1 MSPHR
6 WRSGCVWDVFGLLG
20 NVVAWAAI
28 LFAYIVVTVWTIVPW
43 LGWTS
48 AGVGNL
54 MVVHVFYG
62 LLVWSWIKATFSDPG
77 KGNSVLCHSES
88 SIGYVEK
95 APHDVKLYETLPVNS
110 VRVRFGEHVTYC
122 ERCNNYKPL
131 RAHHCST
138 CGRCVRLMDHHCS
151 EFIYLFIYLFI
162 NQ

>member
-77 KGNSVLCHSES
+77 KGNSVFVSLR
-88 SIGYVEK
+88 I
-95 APHDVKLYETLPVNS
+95 VN
-110 VRVRFGEHVTYC
+110 RVRGKGATRRQAV
-122 ERCNNYKPL
+122 
-131 RAHHCST
+131 
-138 CGRCVRLMDHHCS
+138 
-151 EFIYLFIYLFI
+151 
-162 NQ
+162 